1 MNGPRHEVSR
11 REFFGQAATASLVPG
26 IARPR
31 QAWIIVALG
40 WEYNDEF
47 HYPEG
52 QYPQPRLFYDRPEA
66 DATCRRLCDAFF
78 AEQSPEE
85 FEVDWSLYAPP
96 RASER
101 GFDESTVTWDEVR
114 AEGFPDPYFVLELTH
129 PDVPPP

>member
-1 MNGPRHEVSR
+1 MSDPRHGVSR
-11 REFFGQAATASLVPG
+11 RTFFGQAATASLVPG
-26 IARPR
+26 ITRPR

-47 HYPEG
+47 TYEEG
-52 QYPQPRLFYDRPEA
+52 QYPRPTLYYDRNEA
-66 DATCRRLCDAFF
+66 DAACKRLCDAFF
-78 AEQSPEE
+78 AEQSPDE

-114 AEGFPDPYFVLELTH
+114 AEGFPDPYSVLELVY
-129 PDVPPP
+129 PDASSP